1 MGGGALEMVEK
12 LKQYTLDVL
21 NIDKGL
27 MMLLMLLLM
36 MGMPLQQLRKAKLY
50 L

>member
-1 MGGGALEMVEK
+1 MGSTGDGGETE
-12 LKQYTLDVL
+12 QYSLDVL
-21 NIDKGL
+21 NTDKGL
-27 MMLLMLLLM
+27 MLLLMLLLM